1 MVQLVSLTSK
11 AGSRWSLT
19 CVKEA
24 ASAGVLFG
32 GLSESLS
39 VISHGG
45 SFGTNKS
52 RCNILQSIL
61 HSFVI
66 GSSG

>member
-1 MVQLVSLTSK
+1 MICVREATS
-11 AGSRWSLT
+11 
-19 CVKEA
+19 V
-24 ASAGVLFG
+24 GVLFS
-32 GLSESLS
+32 GLSERPS
-39 VISHGG
+39 VISSGG

-66 GSSG
+66 CSSS